1 MNNLK
6 SKLLKAL
13 MGVSLGALGAF
24 VVTFVIY
31 FWNLDMKLTSVMEGI
46 LLKHYDKIERAEC
59 AERHTHKG
67 LEQLAFQIVHVR
79 SACCQCETFA
89 FCIFARMLYWI
100 RFFQREG
107 DPMIWASE
115 IQTTCPAMY
124 AGGCIQ
130 HPPA

>member
-46 LLKHYDKIERAEC
+46 LLKHYDKSDR
-59 AERHTHKG
+59 
-67 LEQLAFQIVHVR
+67 
-79 SACCQCETFA
+79 
-89 FCIFARMLYWI
+89 
-100 RFFQREG
+100 
-107 DPMIWASE
+107 D
-115 IQTTCPAMY
+115 
-124 AGGCIQ
+124 Q
-130 HPPA
+130 HL